1 MGIAESGFVQA
12 YCPLQMI
19 SIAFFFFAIALKV
32 QTYLC
37 LRSKL
42 T

>member
-19 SIAFFFFAIALKV
+19 SIAFFFAIALKV